1 MKHKRYSNK
10 KIKEMLNEVMPEM
23 EKHARTTVPCTI
35 RRMIAHL
42 IVAPFLVPT
51 MLKNSGL

>member
-23 EKHARTTVPCTI
+23 EKAREDNRVL
-35 RRMIAHL
+35 RDQANDRSSD
-42 IVAPFLVPT
+42 
-51 MLKNSGL
+51 SGPVFSPDDAKK